1 MNSVNSSKSP
11 KTSLLLADV
20 DGTLVTKE
28 KILTDRARAAV
39 YKLWDAG
46 IRFTITSGRPPLGMK
61 MIADGLKLTEPIA
74 AFNGGLFV
82 YPDFSVLEENILP
95 KGIAKNVV
103 EMITAHHLDV
113 WIYRGKDW
121 FVHERHGPHVDR
133 EEWTVKFSPTV
144 VSSFEGLFDNAVKI
158 VGVSDDLDAVAKCET
173 DIQQAF
179 SPHIHCQAGASSDGG
194 EQVSAARSQP
204 YYLDVTHPH
213 ANKGAVVDR
222 LSQLLGIPR
231 QEIATIGDM
240 PNDVPMFERSG
251 LSIAMGN
258 ASVEVQQQAQY
269 VTTSYEEEGFAN
281 AVEWFILG
289 NGNATAIPQNRLR
302 SAAYNQ

>member
-1 MNSVNSSKSP
+1 MNPIRSPKSSKI
-11 KTSLLLADV
+11 SLLLADV

-39 YKLWDAG
+39 HKLWDAG

-61 MIADGLKLTEPIA
+61 MIVDALKLTEPIA

-82 YPDFSVLEENILP
+82 YPDFSILEENVLP
-95 KGIAKNVV
+95 ATIVREVIK
-103 EMITAHHLDV
+103 MITAHHLDV

-144 VSSFEGLFDNAVKI
+144 VSSFDSLFDNVIKV

-173 DIQQAF
+173 DVQQAF
-179 SPHIHCQAGASSDGG
+179 SQRVHCQSTASSGGG

-258 ASVEVQQQAQY
+258 AHADVQQRAQY

-281 AVEWFILG
+281 AVERFILG
-289 NGNATAIPQNRLR
+289 DRQGASNAKFQP
-302 SAAYNQ
+302 SSVS